1 MVHNTQGIIAP
12 VLGTIV
18 AVKVIDV
25 LGQTIKATS
34 PRRRKVKKKRKRR

>member
-1 MVHNTQGIIAP
+1 MVHNAQGIVAP

-34 PRRRKVKKKRKRR
+34 PRKRKKKRSKRR